1 MKIKLATALAA
12 MSLCGTAF
20 SQSMWGTT
28 SSITVAL
35 TFTYEL
41 PALQEKMVD
50 PETGK
55 LVISKDEDGKPI
67 PTFENNYTLETYNSN
82 GDMTKSVMTDEY
94 GSKMAVSKFGN
105 ADILAYLVDSA
116 VLEPKGS
123 KYPFITG
130 YSLIVVDDGET
141 SMVYAKHT
149 DRDTPLVPV
158 DEFILGDGAEGGA
171 FVATASRKS
180 VETATFN
187 PTTGAETYSSTFAY
201 SETYK
206 EAGFVSVPS
215 FIGPVECS
223 GLWTG
228 TYKAVAKTETLDGE
242 KYTTQVFV
250 PGAAKFDKVVG
261 VLEGDFG
268 SEILEGTISL
278 GAGAIVD
285 VGALLGF

>member
-1 MKIKLATALAA
+1 

-28 SSITVAL
+28 SSVTVAL

-41 PALQEKMVD
+41 PALQQKEID
-50 PETGK
+50 PDTGK

-67 PTFENNYTLETYNSN
+67 PAFENNYTLETYNKD
-82 GDMTKSVMTDEY
+82 GEVTKSVTTDEY

-105 ADILAYLVDSA
+105 ADILAYLVDSG

-123 KYPFITG
+123 KFPFITG
-130 YSLIVVDDGET
+130 YSLIVVDDGMM

-149 DRDTPLVPV
+149 DKTIPLEPV
-158 DEFILGDGAEGGA
+158 DEFILGDGEEGGA

-187 PTTGAETYSSTFAY
+187 PSTGAETFSSTFSY

-215 FIGPVECS
+215 FMGPIECS

-228 TYKAVAKTETLDGE
+228 TYKAVAKTETIEGE
-242 KYTTQVFV
+242 KFITQVLV
-250 PGAAKFDKVVG
+250 PGAAKFDKIVG
-261 VLEGDFG
+261 VLEGDLG
-268 SEILEGTISL
+268 AEILEGTISV

-285 VGALLGF
+285 VGTLLGF